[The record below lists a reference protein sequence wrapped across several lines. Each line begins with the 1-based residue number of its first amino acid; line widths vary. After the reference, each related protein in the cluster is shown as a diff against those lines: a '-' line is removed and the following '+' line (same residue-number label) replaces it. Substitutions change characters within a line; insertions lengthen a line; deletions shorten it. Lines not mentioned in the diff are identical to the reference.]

1 MNPRLKKAGFA
12 AVPVT
17 AIVVLL
23 AVGAAIAYT
32 VLLLGARRT
41 VLRHHEIATMAG
53 LLNSENR
60 RSLALAYD
68 DPGQAE
74 REMDGYAWET
84 PKVPTPF
91 VGAAAAPGVYGNAT
105 INAMQFRAASEVAIP
120 KPEGHFRIFITGG
133 STAFGVGAPSQDRTI
148 PGYLEAL
155 LARELE
161 PATGL
166 QYEVWNTASTAWT
179 STHERILIENRL
191 SELEPDLVVSLSGN
205 NDVHWGYT
213 GHDVLWMRT
222 YSEELFF
229 KVLRIA
235 WRDMGLG
242 RIHDV
247 AKHSTRVPP
256 DLVAARLAKNLRLVL
271 ASLEPAEVPYAFALQ
286 PTLAVTHKHLS
297 AREEARVRMVAA
309 KGAERATYFRDC
321 YAAMERELLPLEGRG
336 LRFVDLAGLFDADG
350 ADQEIFLDSY
360 HFGDRG
366 NRHIAEALFAAIRPV
381 ILERVRARSARSEST
396 QNTIRLS
403 RWITSS
409 PFE

>member
-120 KPEGHFRIFITGG
+120 KP
-133 STAFGVGAPSQDRTI
+133 
-148 PGYLEAL
+148 
-155 LARELE
+155 
-161 PATGL
+161 
-166 QYEVWNTASTAWT
+166 
-179 STHERILIENRL
+179 
-191 SELEPDLVVSLSGN
+191 
-205 NDVHWGYT
+205 
-213 GHDVLWMRT
+213 
-222 YSEELFF
+222 
-229 KVLRIA
+229 
-235 WRDMGLG
+235 
-242 RIHDV
+242 
-247 AKHSTRVPP
+247 
-256 DLVAARLAKNLRLVL
+256 
-271 ASLEPAEVPYAFALQ
+271 
-286 PTLAVTHKHLS
+286 
-297 AREEARVRMVAA
+297 
-309 KGAERATYFRDC
+309 
-321 YAAMERELLPLEGRG
+321 
-336 LRFVDLAGLFDADG
+336 
-350 ADQEIFLDSY
+350 
-360 HFGDRG
+360 
-366 NRHIAEALFAAIRPV
+366 
-381 ILERVRARSARSEST
+381 
-396 QNTIRLS
+396 
-403 RWITSS
+403 
-409 PFE
+409 